1 MKSVFHTETG
11 KTMDASN
18 PFEALRALRD
28 TLPDATDSATDS
40 ATTEAAPGKAA
51 KPLSLTIFFERRRGK
66 DATIIVAPDDMD
78 ADTIRNLA
86 GRLKRTLGTGGSVRD
101 NEILLQ
107 GDRRSNLQRLLS
119 AWGYRLRGNL
129 L

>member
-1 MKSVFHTETG
+1 MKSVFQTETG

-18 PFEALRALRD
+18 PFESLRALRD
-28 TLPDATDSATDS
+28 SLPDTPDS
-40 ATTEAAPGKAA
+40 ATTQAAPDKAA
-51 KPLSLTIFFERRRGK
+51 KPRTLTIFFERRRSK
-66 DATIIVAPDDMD
+66 DATIIAAPDDLD
-78 ADTIRNLA
+78 ADTVRDLA

-107 GDRRSNLQRLLS
+107 GDRRRDLQKLLS